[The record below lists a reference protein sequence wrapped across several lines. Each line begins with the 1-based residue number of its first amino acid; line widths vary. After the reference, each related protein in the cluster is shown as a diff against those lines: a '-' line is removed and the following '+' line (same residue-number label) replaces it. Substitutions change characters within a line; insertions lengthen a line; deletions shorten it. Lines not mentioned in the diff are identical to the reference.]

1 MEQKKPIRTYVKR
14 QGRLT
19 KAQKNAIEVH
29 GPSFLIEFK
38 EEPLQAEQLFLTEQ
52 PLCFEIG
59 FGMGDATH
67 KIVHNNPDI
76 NYIVTD
82 VHQPGIGNLIKL
94 SSADNLT
101 NIKII
106 PHDALEVLQFMIK
119 DNFLSKI
126 NIFFPDPWHKKRHN
140 KRRLVNEDNLNLIIK
155 KLKDGGVLHIA
166 TDWEPYAIEIIEV
179 IKKSDNLTLTTN
191 NFHERPD
198 FRPETKYESRGMR
211 LGHEVWDILATK
223 G

>member
-1 MEQKKPIRTYVKR
+1 MEYKPIRTYVKR

-19 KAQKNAIEVH
+19 KAQRIAIEVN
-29 GPSFLIEFK
+29 GKSFLIEFK
-38 EEPLQAEQLFLTEQ
+38 EELLQEEQLFLTEQ
-52 PLCFEIG
+52 PICFEIG

-67 KIVHNNPDI
+67 KIAQNNSDT

-94 SSADNLT
+94 SNADNLT

-106 PHDALEVLQFMIK
+106 PHDALEVLRFMIK
-119 DNFLSKI
+119 DSFLSKV

-140 KRRLVNEDNLNLIIK
+140 KRRLVNNENLNLIIS
-155 KLKDGGVLHIA
+155 KLVDGGILHIA
-166 TDWEPYAIEIIEV
+166 TDWEPYALEIIEA
-179 IKKSDNLTLTTN
+179 IKTSDNLTLMTN

-198 FRPETKYESRGMR
+198 CRPETKYESRGMR

>member
-1 MEQKKPIRTYVKR
+1 MENKPIRTYVKR

-19 KAQKNAIEVH
+19 KAQKIAIEVN
-29 GPSFLIEFK
+29 GKAFLIEFK
-38 EEPLQAEQLFLTEQ
+38 EELLQEEQLFLTEQ
-52 PLCFEIG
+52 PICFEIG

-67 KIVHNNPDI
+67 KIAQNNSDT

-94 SSADNLT
+94 SSADNLK

-106 PHDALEVLQFMIK
+106 PHDALEVLRFMIK
-119 DNFLSKI
+119 DSFLSKV

-140 KRRLVNEDNLNLIIK
+140 KRRLVNNENLNLIIS
-155 KLKDGGVLHIA
+155 KLVDGGILHIA
-166 TDWEPYAIEIIEV
+166 TDWEPYALEIIEA
-179 IKKSDNLTLTTN
+179 IKTCDNLTLITN

-198 FRPETKYESRGMR
+198 CRPETKYEFRGIR

>member
-1 MEQKKPIRTYVKR
+1 MEYKPIRTYVKR

-19 KAQKNAIEVH
+19 KAQKIAIEVN
-29 GPSFLIEFK
+29 GKSFLIEFK
-38 EEPLQAEQLFLTEQ
+38 EELLQEEQLFLTEQ
-52 PLCFEIG
+52 PICFEIG

-67 KIVHNNPDI
+67 KIAQNNSDN

-94 SSADNLT
+94 SSADNLK

-106 PHDALEVLQFMIK
+106 PHDALEVLRFMIK
-119 DNFLSKI
+119 DSFLSKV

-140 KRRLVNEDNLNLIIK
+140 KRRLVNNENLNLIIS
-155 KLKDGGVLHIA
+155 KLVDGGILHIA
-166 TDWEPYAIEIIEV
+166 TDWEPYALEIIEA
-179 IKKSDNLTLTTN
+179 IKTCDNLTLITN

-198 FRPETKYESRGMR
+198 CRPETKYEFRGMR

>member
-1 MEQKKPIRTYVKR
+1 MEYKPIRTYVKR

-19 KAQKNAIEVH
+19 KAQKIAIEVN
-29 GPSFLIEFK
+29 GKSFLIEFK
-38 EEPLQAEQLFLTEQ
+38 EELLQEEQLFLTEQ
-52 PLCFEIG
+52 PICFEIG

-67 KIVHNNPDI
+67 KIAQNNSDN

-94 SSADNLT
+94 SSADNLK

-106 PHDALEVLQFMIK
+106 PHDALEVLRFMIK
-119 DNFLSKI
+119 DSFLSKV

-140 KRRLVNEDNLNLIIK
+140 KRRLVNNENLNLIIS
-155 KLKDGGVLHIA
+155 KLVDGGILHIA
-166 TDWEPYAIEIIEV
+166 TDWEPYALEIIET
-179 IKKSDNLTLTTN
+179 IKTCDNLTLITN

-198 FRPETKYESRGMR
+198 CRPETKYEFRGMR

>member
-1 MEQKKPIRTYVKR
+1 MEYKPIRTYVKR

-19 KAQKNAIEVH
+19 KAQKIAIEVN
-29 GPSFLIEFK
+29 GKSFLIEFK
-38 EEPLQAEQLFLTEQ
+38 EELLQEEQLFLTEQ
-52 PLCFEIG
+52 PICFEIG
-59 FGMGDATH
+59 FGMGGATH
-67 KIVHNNPDI
+67 KIAQNNSDT

-94 SSADNLT
+94 SKADNLT

-106 PHDALEVLQFMIK
+106 PHDALEVLRFMIK
-119 DNFLSKI
+119 DSFLSKV

-140 KRRLVNEDNLNLIIK
+140 KRRLVNNENLNLIIS
-155 KLKDGGVLHIA
+155 KLVDGGILHIA
-166 TDWEPYAIEIIEV
+166 TDWEPYALEIIEA
-179 IKKSDNLTLTTN
+179 IKTRDNLTLMTN

-198 FRPETKYESRGMR
+198 CRPETKYESRGMR

>member
-1 MEQKKPIRTYVKR
+1 MEYKPIRTYVKR

-19 KAQKNAIEVH
+19 KAQKIAIEVN
-29 GPSFLIEFK
+29 GKSFLIEFK
-38 EEPLQAEQLFLTEQ
+38 EELLQEEQLFLTEQ
-52 PLCFEIG
+52 PICFEIG
-59 FGMGDATH
+59 FGMGGATH
-67 KIVHNNPDI
+67 KIAQNNSDT

-94 SSADNLT
+94 SKADNLT

-106 PHDALEVLQFMIK
+106 PHDALEVLRFMIK
-119 DNFLSKI
+119 DSCLSKV

-140 KRRLVNEDNLNLIIK
+140 KRRLVNNENLNLIIS
-155 KLKDGGVLHIA
+155 KLVDGGILHIA
-166 TDWEPYAIEIIEV
+166 TDWEPYALEIIEA
-179 IKKSDNLTLTTN
+179 IKTRDNLTLITN

-198 FRPETKYESRGMR
+198 CRPETKYESRGMR

>member
-1 MEQKKPIRTYVKR
+1 MEYKPIRTYVKR

-19 KAQKNAIEVH
+19 KAQKIAIEVN
-29 GPSFLIEFK
+29 GKSFLIEFK
-38 EEPLQAEQLFLTEQ
+38 EELLQEEQLFLTKQ
-52 PLCFEIG
+52 PICFEIG
-59 FGMGDATH
+59 FGMGGATH
-67 KIVHNNPDI
+67 KIAQNNSDT

-94 SSADNLT
+94 SKADNLT

-106 PHDALEVLQFMIK
+106 PHDALEVLRFMIK
-119 DNFLSKI
+119 DSFLSKV

-140 KRRLVNEDNLNLIIK
+140 KRRLVNNENLNLIIS
-155 KLKDGGVLHIA
+155 KLVDGGILHIA
-166 TDWEPYAIEIIEV
+166 TDWEPYALEIIEA
-179 IKKSDNLTLTTN
+179 IKTRDNLTLITN

-198 FRPETKYESRGMR
+198 CRPETKYESRGMR

>member
-1 MEQKKPIRTYVKR
+1 MEYKPIRTYVKR

-19 KAQKNAIEVH
+19 KAQKIAIEVN
-29 GPSFLIEFK
+29 GKSFLIEFK
-38 EEPLQAEQLFLTEQ
+38 EELLQEEQLFLTKQ
-52 PLCFEIG
+52 PICFEIG
-59 FGMGDATH
+59 FGMGGATH
-67 KIVHNNPDI
+67 KIAQNNSDT

-94 SSADNLT
+94 SKADNLT

-106 PHDALEVLQFMIK
+106 PHDALEVLRFMIK
-119 DNFLSKI
+119 DSFLSKV

-140 KRRLVNEDNLNLIIK
+140 KRRLVNNENLNLIIS
-155 KLKDGGVLHIA
+155 KLVDGGILHIA
-166 TDWEPYAIEIIEV
+166 TDWEPYALEIIEA
-179 IKKSDNLTLTTN
+179 IKTRDNLTLMTN

-198 FRPETKYESRGMR
+198 CRPETKYESRGMR

>member
-1 MEQKKPIRTYVKR
+1 MEYKPIRTYVKR

-19 KAQKNAIEVH
+19 KAQKIAIEVN
-29 GPSFLIEFK
+29 GKSFLIEFK
-38 EEPLQAEQLFLTEQ
+38 EELLQEEQLFLTEQ
-52 PLCFEIG
+52 PICFEIG

-67 KIVHNNPDI
+67 KIAQNNSDT

-94 SSADNLT
+94 SNADNLT

-106 PHDALEVLQFMIK
+106 SHDALEVLRFMIK
-119 DNFLSKI
+119 DSFLSKV

-140 KRRLVNEDNLNLIIK
+140 KRRLVNSENLNLIIS
-155 KLKDGGVLHIA
+155 KLVDGGILHIA
-166 TDWEPYAIEIIEV
+166 TDWEPYALEIIEA
-179 IKKSDNLTLTTN
+179 IKTSDNLTLITN

-198 FRPETKYESRGMR
+198 CRPETKYESRGMR

>member
-38 EEPLQAEQLFLTEQ
+38 EELLQVEQLFLTEQ

-67 KIVHNNPDI
+67 KIAHTNSDI

-94 SSADNLT
+94 SSADNLK

-140 KRRLVNEDNLNLIIK
+140 KRRLINEDNLNLILK
-155 KLKDGGVLHIA
+155 KLKDGGVGSLM
-166 TDWEPYAIEIIEV
+166 
-179 IKKSDNLTLTTN
+179 L
-191 NFHERPD
+191 
-198 FRPETKYESRGMR
+198 
-211 LGHEVWDILATK
+211 
-223 G
+223 

>member
-1 MEQKKPIRTYVKR
+1 MEYKPIRTYVKR

-19 KAQKNAIEVH
+19 KAQKIAIEVN
-29 GPSFLIEFK
+29 GKSFLIEFK
-38 EEPLQAEQLFLTEQ
+38 EELLQEEQLFLTEQ
-52 PLCFEIG
+52 PICFEIG

-67 KIVHNNPDI
+67 KIAQNNSDT

-94 SSADNLT
+94 SNADNLT

-106 PHDALEVLQFMIK
+106 PHDALEVLRFMIK
-119 DNFLSKI
+119 DSFLSKV

-140 KRRLVNEDNLNLIIK
+140 KRRLVNNENLNLIIS
-155 KLKDGGVLHIA
+155 KLVDGGILHIA
-166 TDWEPYAIEIIEV
+166 TDWEPYALEIIEA
-179 IKKSDNLTLTTN
+179 IKTRDNLTLITN

-198 FRPETKYESRGMR
+198 CRPETKYESRGMR

>member
-1 MEQKKPIRTYVKR
+1 MEYKPIRTYVKR

-19 KAQKNAIEVH
+19 KAQRIAIEVN
-29 GPSFLIEFK
+29 GKSFLIEFK
-38 EEPLQAEQLFLTEQ
+38 EELLQEEQLFLTEQ
-52 PLCFEIG
+52 PICFEIG

-67 KIVHNNPDI
+67 KIAQNNSDT

-94 SSADNLT
+94 SNADNLT

-106 PHDALEVLQFMIK
+106 PHDALEVLRFMIK
-119 DNFLSKI
+119 DSFLSKV

-140 KRRLVNEDNLNLIIK
+140 KRRLVNNENLNLIIS
-155 KLKDGGVLHIA
+155 KLVDGGILHIA
-166 TDWEPYAIEIIEV
+166 TDWEPYALEIIEA
-179 IKKSDNLTLTTN
+179 IKTRDNLTLMTN

-198 FRPETKYESRGMR
+198 CRPETKYESRGMR

>member
-1 MEQKKPIRTYVKR
+1 MEYKPIRTYVKR

-19 KAQKNAIEVH
+19 KAQKIAIEVN
-29 GPSFLIEFK
+29 GKSFLIEFK
-38 EEPLQAEQLFLTEQ
+38 EELLQEEQLFLTEQ
-52 PLCFEIG
+52 PICFEIG

-67 KIVHNNPDI
+67 KIAQNNSDT

-94 SSADNLT
+94 SNADNLT

-106 PHDALEVLQFMIK
+106 PHDALEVLRFMIK
-119 DNFLSKI
+119 DSFLSKV

-140 KRRLVNEDNLNLIIK
+140 KRRLVNNENLNLIIS
-155 KLKDGGVLHIA
+155 KLVDGGILHIA
-166 TDWEPYAIEIIEV
+166 TDWEPYALEIIEA
-179 IKKSDNLTLTTN
+179 IKTRDNLTLITN

-198 FRPETKYESRGMR
+198 CRPETKYEFRGMR

>member
-1 MEQKKPIRTYVKR
+1 MEYKPIRTYVKR

-19 KAQKNAIEVH
+19 KAQKIAIEVN
-29 GPSFLIEFK
+29 GKSFLIEFK
-38 EEPLQAEQLFLTEQ
+38 EELLQEEQLFLTEQ
-52 PLCFEIG
+52 PICFEIG

-67 KIVHNNPDI
+67 KIAQNNSDT

-94 SSADNLT
+94 SNADNLT

-106 PHDALEVLQFMIK
+106 PHDALEVLRFMIK
-119 DNFLSKI
+119 DSFLSKV

-140 KRRLVNEDNLNLIIK
+140 KRRLVNNENLNLIIS
-155 KLKDGGVLHIA
+155 KLVDGGILHIA
-166 TDWEPYAIEIIEV
+166 TDWEPYALEIIEA
-179 IKKSDNLTLTTN
+179 IKTRDNLTLMTN

-198 FRPETKYESRGMR
+198 CRPETKYESRGMR

>member
-1 MEQKKPIRTYVKR
+1 MEYKPIRTYVKR

-19 KAQKNAIEVH
+19 KAQKIAIEVN
-29 GPSFLIEFK
+29 GKSFLIEFK
-38 EEPLQAEQLFLTEQ
+38 EELLQEEQLFLTEQ
-52 PLCFEIG
+52 PICFEIG

-67 KIVHNNPDI
+67 KIAQNNSDT

-94 SSADNLT
+94 SNADNLT

-106 PHDALEVLQFMIK
+106 PHDALEVLRFMIK
-119 DNFLSKI
+119 DSFLSKV

-140 KRRLVNEDNLNLIIK
+140 KRRLVNNENLNLIIS
-155 KLKDGGVLHIA
+155 KLVDGGILHIA
-166 TDWEPYAIEIIEV
+166 TDWEPYALEIIEA
-179 IKKSDNLTLTTN
+179 IKTCDNLTLITN

-198 FRPETKYESRGMR
+198 CRPETKYESRGMR

>member
-1 MEQKKPIRTYVKR
+1 
-14 QGRLT
+14 
-19 KAQKNAIEVH
+19 
-29 GPSFLIEFK
+29 
-38 EEPLQAEQLFLTEQ
+38 
-52 PLCFEIG
+52 
-59 FGMGDATH
+59 
-67 KIVHNNPDI
+67 
-76 NYIVTD
+76 

-166 TDWEPYAIEIIEV
+166 TDWEPYALEIIDV
-179 IKKSDNLTLTTN
+179 IKTSDNLTLNTN

-211 LGHEVWDILATK
+211 LGHAVWDILATK

>member
-1 MEQKKPIRTYVKR
+1 MEYKPIRTYVKR

-19 KAQKNAIEVH
+19 KAQKIAIEVN
-29 GPSFLIEFK
+29 GKSFLIEFK
-38 EEPLQAEQLFLTEQ
+38 EELLQEEQLFLTEQ
-52 PLCFEIG
+52 PICFEIG

-67 KIVHNNPDI
+67 KIAQNNSDN

-94 SSADNLT
+94 SSADNLK

-106 PHDALEVLQFMIK
+106 PHDALEVLRFMIK
-119 DNFLSKI
+119 DSFLSKV

-140 KRRLVNEDNLNLIIK
+140 KRRLVNNENLNLIIS
-155 KLKDGGVLHIA
+155 KLVDGGILHIA
-166 TDWEPYAIEIIEV
+166 TDWEPYALEIIEA
-179 IKKSDNLTLTTN
+179 IKICDNLTLITN

-198 FRPETKYESRGMR
+198 CRPETKYEFRGMR

>member
-1 MEQKKPIRTYVKR
+1 MEYKPIRTYVKR

-19 KAQKNAIEVH
+19 KAQKIAIEVN
-29 GPSFLIEFK
+29 GKSFLIEFK
-38 EEPLQAEQLFLTEQ
+38 EELLQEEQLFLTKQ
-52 PLCFEIG
+52 PICFEIG

-67 KIVHNNPDI
+67 KIAQNNSDT

-94 SSADNLT
+94 SNADNLT

-106 PHDALEVLQFMIK
+106 PHDALEVLRFMIK
-119 DNFLSKI
+119 DSFLSKV

-140 KRRLVNEDNLNLIIK
+140 KRRLVNNENLNLIIS
-155 KLKDGGVLHIA
+155 KLVDGGILHIA
-166 TDWEPYAIEIIEV
+166 TDWEPYALEIIEV
-179 IKKSDNLTLTTN
+179 IKTSDNLTLITN

-198 FRPETKYESRGMR
+198 CRPETKYESRGMR

>member
-1 MEQKKPIRTYVKR
+1 MEYKPIRTYVKR

-19 KAQKNAIEVH
+19 KAQKIAIEVN
-29 GPSFLIEFK
+29 GKSFLIEFK
-38 EEPLQAEQLFLTEQ
+38 EELLQEEQLFLTEQ
-52 PLCFEIG
+52 PICFEIG
-59 FGMGDATH
+59 FGMGGATH
-67 KIVHNNPDI
+67 KIAQNNSDT

-94 SSADNLT
+94 SNADNLT

-106 PHDALEVLQFMIK
+106 PHDALEVLRFMIK
-119 DNFLSKI
+119 DSFLSKV

-140 KRRLVNEDNLNLIIK
+140 KRRLVNNENLNLIIS
-155 KLKDGGVLHIA
+155 KLVDGGILHIA
-166 TDWEPYAIEIIEV
+166 TDWEPYALEIIEA
-179 IKKSDNLTLTTN
+179 IKTRDDLKLMTN

-198 FRPETKYESRGMR
+198 CRPETKYEFRGMR

>member
-1 MEQKKPIRTYVKR
+1 MEYKPIRTYVKR

-19 KAQKNAIEVH
+19 KAQKIAIEVN
-29 GPSFLIEFK
+29 GKSFLIEFK
-38 EEPLQAEQLFLTEQ
+38 EELLQEEQLFLTEQ
-52 PLCFEIG
+52 PICFEIG

-67 KIVHNNPDI
+67 KIAQNNSDT

-94 SSADNLT
+94 SNADNLT

-106 PHDALEVLQFMIK
+106 PHDALEVLRFMIK
-119 DNFLSKI
+119 DSFLSKV

-140 KRRLVNEDNLNLIIK
+140 KRRLVNNENLNLIIS
-155 KLKDGGVLHIA
+155 KLVDGGILHIA
-166 TDWEPYAIEIIEV
+166 TDWEPYALEIIEA
-179 IKKSDNLTLTTN
+179 IKTSDNLTLITN

-198 FRPETKYESRGMR
+198 CRPETKYESRGMR

>member
-38 EEPLQAEQLFLTEQ
+38 EELLQVEQLFLTEQ

-67 KIVHNNPDI
+67 KIAHNNSDI

-166 TDWEPYAIEIIEV
+166 TDWEPYALEIIEV

-211 LGHEVWDILATK
+211 LGHAVWDILATK

>member
-1 MEQKKPIRTYVKR
+1 MEYKPIRTYVKR

-19 KAQKNAIEVH
+19 KAQKIAIEVN
-29 GPSFLIEFK
+29 GKSFLIEFK
-38 EEPLQAEQLFLTEQ
+38 EELLQEEQLFLTKQ
-52 PLCFEIG
+52 PICFEIG

-67 KIVHNNPDI
+67 KIAQNNSDT

-94 SSADNLT
+94 SNADNLT

-106 PHDALEVLQFMIK
+106 PHDALEVLRFMIK
-119 DNFLSKI
+119 DSFLSKV

-140 KRRLVNEDNLNLIIK
+140 KRRLVNNENLNLIIS
-155 KLKDGGVLHIA
+155 KLVDGGILHIA
-166 TDWEPYAIEIIEV
+166 TDWEPYALEIIEA
-179 IKKSDNLTLTTN
+179 IKTRDNLTLITN

-198 FRPETKYESRGMR
+198 CRPETKYESRGMR

>member
-1 MEQKKPIRTYVKR
+1 MEYKPIRTYVKR

-19 KAQKNAIEVH
+19 KAQKIAIEVN
-29 GPSFLIEFK
+29 GKSFLIEFK
-38 EEPLQAEQLFLTEQ
+38 EELLQEEQLFLTKQ
-52 PLCFEIG
+52 PICFEIG
-59 FGMGDATH
+59 FGMGGATH
-67 KIVHNNPDI
+67 KIAQNNSDT

-94 SSADNLT
+94 SKADNLT

-106 PHDALEVLQFMIK
+106 PHDALEVLRFMIK
-119 DNFLSKI
+119 DSFLSKV

-140 KRRLVNEDNLNLIIK
+140 KRRLVNNENLNLIIS
-155 KLKDGGVLHIA
+155 KLVDGGILHIA
-166 TDWEPYAIEIIEV
+166 TDWEPYALEIIEA
-179 IKKSDNLTLTTN
+179 IKTRDNLTLITK

-198 FRPETKYESRGMR
+198 CRPETKYESRGMR

>member
-1 MEQKKPIRTYVKR
+1 MEYKPIRTYVKR

-19 KAQKNAIEVH
+19 KAQKIAIEVN
-29 GPSFLIEFK
+29 GKSFLIEFK
-38 EEPLQAEQLFLTEQ
+38 EELLQEEQLFLTEQ
-52 PLCFEIG
+52 PICFEIG

-67 KIVHNNPDI
+67 KIAQNNSDN

-94 SSADNLT
+94 SSADNLK

-106 PHDALEVLQFMIK
+106 PHDALEVLRFMIK
-119 DNFLSKI
+119 DSFLSKV

-140 KRRLVNEDNLNLIIK
+140 KRRLVNNENLNLIIS
-155 KLKDGGVLHIA
+155 KLVDGGILHIA
-166 TDWEPYAIEIIEV
+166 TDWEPYALEIIEA
-179 IKKSDNLTLTTN
+179 IKTRDNLTLITN

-198 FRPETKYESRGMR
+198 CRPETKYEFRGMR

>member
-1 MEQKKPIRTYVKR
+1 MEYKPIRTYVKR

-19 KAQKNAIEVH
+19 KAQKIAIEVN
-29 GPSFLIEFK
+29 GKSFLIEFK
-38 EEPLQAEQLFLTEQ
+38 EELLQEEQLFLTEQ
-52 PLCFEIG
+52 PICFEIG

-67 KIVHNNPDI
+67 KIAQNNSDT

-94 SSADNLT
+94 SNADNLT

-106 PHDALEVLQFMIK
+106 PHDALEVLRFMIK
-119 DNFLSKI
+119 DSFLSKI

-140 KRRLVNEDNLNLIIK
+140 KRRLVNNENLNLIIS
-155 KLKDGGVLHIA
+155 KLFDGGILHIA
-166 TDWEPYAIEIIEV
+166 TDWEPYALEIIEA
-179 IKKSDNLTLTTN
+179 IKTRDNLTLITN

-198 FRPETKYESRGMR
+198 CRPETKYESRGMR

>member
-1 MEQKKPIRTYVKR
+1 MEYKPIRTYEKR

-19 KAQKNAIEVH
+19 KAQKIAIEVN
-29 GPSFLIEFK
+29 GKSFLIEFK
-38 EEPLQAEQLFLTEQ
+38 EELLQEEQLFLTEQ
-52 PLCFEIG
+52 PICFEIG
-59 FGMGDATH
+59 FGMGGATH
-67 KIVHNNPDI
+67 KIAQNNSDT

-94 SSADNLT
+94 SKADNLT

-106 PHDALEVLQFMIK
+106 PHDALEVLRFMIK
-119 DNFLSKI
+119 DSCLSKV

-140 KRRLVNEDNLNLIIK
+140 KRRLVNNENLNLIIS
-155 KLKDGGVLHIA
+155 KLVDGGILHIA
-166 TDWEPYAIEIIEV
+166 TDWEPYALEIIEA
-179 IKKSDNLTLTTN
+179 IKTRDNLTLITN

-198 FRPETKYESRGMR
+198 CRPETKYESRGMR

>member
-1 MEQKKPIRTYVKR
+1 MEYKPIRTYVKR

-19 KAQKNAIEVH
+19 KAQKIAIEVI
-29 GPSFLIEFK
+29 GKSFLIEFK
-38 EEPLQAEQLFLTEQ
+38 EELLQEEQLFLTEQ
-52 PLCFEIG
+52 PICFEIG

-67 KIVHNNPDI
+67 KIAQNNSDT

-94 SSADNLT
+94 SNADNLT

-106 PHDALEVLQFMIK
+106 PHDALEVLRFMIK
-119 DNFLSKI
+119 DSFLSKV

-140 KRRLVNEDNLNLIIK
+140 KRRLVNNENLNLIIS
-155 KLKDGGVLHIA
+155 KLVDGGILHIA
-166 TDWEPYAIEIIEV
+166 TDWEPYALEIIEA
-179 IKKSDNLTLTTN
+179 IKTSDNLTLMTN

-198 FRPETKYESRGMR
+198 CRPETKYESRGMR

>member
-1 MEQKKPIRTYVKR
+1 MEYKPIRTYVKR

-19 KAQKNAIEVH
+19 KAQKIAIEVN
-29 GPSFLIEFK
+29 GKSFLIEFK
-38 EEPLQAEQLFLTEQ
+38 EELLQEEQLFLTEQ
-52 PLCFEIG
+52 PICFEIG

-67 KIVHNNPDI
+67 KIAQNNSDT

-94 SSADNLT
+94 SNGDNLT

-106 PHDALEVLQFMIK
+106 PHDALEVLRFMIK
-119 DNFLSKI
+119 DSFLSKV

-140 KRRLVNEDNLNLIIK
+140 KRRLVNNENLNLIIS
-155 KLKDGGVLHIA
+155 KLVDGGILHIA
-166 TDWEPYAIEIIEV
+166 TDWEPYALEIIEA
-179 IKKSDNLTLTTN
+179 IKTRDNLTLITN
-191 NFHERPD
+191 KFHERPD
-198 FRPETKYESRGMR
+198 CRPETKYESRGMR

>member
-1 MEQKKPIRTYVKR
+1 MEYKPIRTYVKR

-19 KAQKNAIEVH
+19 KAQKIAIEVN
-29 GPSFLIEFK
+29 GKSFLIEFK
-38 EEPLQAEQLFLTEQ
+38 EELLQEEQLFLTEQ
-52 PLCFEIG
+52 PICFEIG

-67 KIVHNNPDI
+67 KIAQNNSDN

-94 SSADNLT
+94 SSADNLK

-106 PHDALEVLQFMIK
+106 PHDALEVLRFMIK
-119 DNFLSKI
+119 DSFLSKV

-140 KRRLVNEDNLNLIIK
+140 KRRLVNNENLNLIIS
-155 KLKDGGVLHIA
+155 KLVDGGILHIA
-166 TDWEPYAIEIIEV
+166 TDWEPYALEIIEA
-179 IKKSDNLTLTTN
+179 IKTRDNLTLMTN

-198 FRPETKYESRGMR
+198 CRPETKYESRGMR

>member
-19 KAQKNAIEVH
+19 KAQKNAIEIY
-29 GPSFLIEFK
+29 GDSYLIDFKEEKLNIEQSFLIK
-38 EEPLQAEQLFLTEQ
+38 Q

-59 FGMGDATH
+59 FGMGGATH
-67 KIVHNNPDI
+67 QIALTNSDI
-76 NYIVTD
+76 NYIVSD
-82 VHQPGIGNLIKL
+82 VHEPGIGNLIRL
-94 SSADNLT
+94 SSMDDLT

-106 PHDALEVLQFMIK
+106 PHDALEVLKFMIK
-119 DNFLSKI
+119 DNALSKI

-140 KRRLVNEDNLNLIIK
+140 KRRLINNENLNLFK
-155 KLKDGGVLHIA
+155 SKLIDGGKIHIA
-166 TDWEPYAIEIIEV
+166 TDWEPYALEMIER
-179 IKKSDNLTLTTN
+179 IKTCDNLRLISDNL
-191 NFHERPD
+191 HERPN

-211 LGHEVWDILATK
+211 LGHEVWDILVVK

>member
-1 MEQKKPIRTYVKR
+1 MEYKPIRTYVKR

-19 KAQKNAIEVH
+19 KAQKIAIEVN
-29 GPSFLIEFK
+29 GKSFLIEFK
-38 EEPLQAEQLFLTEQ
+38 EELLQEEQLFLTEQ
-52 PLCFEIG
+52 PICFEIG

-67 KIVHNNPDI
+67 KIAQNNSDT

-94 SSADNLT
+94 SKADNLT

-106 PHDALEVLQFMIK
+106 PHDALEVLRFMIK
-119 DNFLSKI
+119 DSFLSKV

-140 KRRLVNEDNLNLIIK
+140 KRRLVNNENLNLIIS
-155 KLKDGGVLHIA
+155 KLVDGGILHIA
-166 TDWEPYAIEIIEV
+166 TDWEPYALEIIEA
-179 IKKSDNLTLTTN
+179 IKTSDNLTLITN

-198 FRPETKYESRGMR
+198 CRPETKYESRGMR

>member
-1 MEQKKPIRTYVKR
+1 MEYKPIRTYVKR

-19 KAQKNAIEVH
+19 KAQKIAIEVN
-29 GPSFLIEFK
+29 GKSFLIEFK
-38 EEPLQAEQLFLTEQ
+38 EELLQEEQLFLTEQ
-52 PLCFEIG
+52 PICFEIG

-67 KIVHNNPDI
+67 KIAQNNSDT

-94 SSADNLT
+94 SKADNLT

-106 PHDALEVLQFMIK
+106 PHDALEVLRFMIK
-119 DNFLSKI
+119 DSFLSKV

-140 KRRLVNEDNLNLIIK
+140 KRRLVNNENLNLIIS
-155 KLKDGGVLHIA
+155 KLVDGGILHIA
-166 TDWEPYAIEIIEV
+166 TDWEPYALEIIEA
-179 IKKSDNLTLTTN
+179 IKTSDNLTLMTN

-198 FRPETKYESRGMR
+198 CRPETKYESRGMR

>member
-1 MEQKKPIRTYVKR
+1 MEYKPIRTYVKR

-19 KAQKNAIEVH
+19 KAQKIAIEVN
-29 GPSFLIEFK
+29 GKSFLIEFK
-38 EEPLQAEQLFLTEQ
+38 EELLQEEQLFLTEQ
-52 PLCFEIG
+52 PICFEIG

-67 KIVHNNPDI
+67 KIAQNNSDT

-94 SSADNLT
+94 SNADNLK

-106 PHDALEVLQFMIK
+106 PHDALEVLRFMIK
-119 DNFLSKI
+119 DSFLSKI

-140 KRRLVNEDNLNLIIK
+140 KRRLVNNENLNLIIS
-155 KLKDGGVLHIA
+155 KLVDGGILHIA
-166 TDWEPYAIEIIEV
+166 TDWEPYALEIIEA
-179 IKKSDNLTLTTN
+179 IKTRDNLTLMTN

-198 FRPETKYESRGMR
+198 CRPETKYESRGMR

>member
-1 MEQKKPIRTYVKR
+1 MEYKPIRTYVKR

-19 KAQKNAIEVH
+19 KAQKIAIEVN
-29 GPSFLIEFK
+29 GKSFLIEFK
-38 EEPLQAEQLFLTEQ
+38 EELLQEEQLFLTKQ
-52 PLCFEIG
+52 PICFEIG
-59 FGMGDATH
+59 FGMGGATH
-67 KIVHNNPDI
+67 KIAQNNSDT

-94 SSADNLT
+94 SKADNLT

-106 PHDALEVLQFMIK
+106 PHDALEVLRFMIK
-119 DNFLSKI
+119 DSLLSKV

-140 KRRLVNEDNLNLIIK
+140 KRRLVNNENLNLIIS
-155 KLKDGGVLHIA
+155 KLVDGGILHIA
-166 TDWEPYAIEIIEV
+166 TDWEPYALEIIEA
-179 IKKSDNLTLTTN
+179 IKTRDNLTLMTN

-198 FRPETKYESRGMR
+198 CRPETKYESRGMR